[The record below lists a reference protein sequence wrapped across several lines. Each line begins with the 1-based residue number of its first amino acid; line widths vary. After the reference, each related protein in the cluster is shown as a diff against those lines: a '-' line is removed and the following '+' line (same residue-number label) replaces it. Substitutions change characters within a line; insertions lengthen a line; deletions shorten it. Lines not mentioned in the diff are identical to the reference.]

1 MSLLNRIPV
10 LSRLSVHNKVSVTMV
25 VIFMLVI
32 GTVTAYTVERE
43 KERILDIGEQI
54 TKDMTTFYFDGLNTM
69 MLTGTMDQRTILRKK
84 VLRRPNVID
93 ARVIRGEPVKKQFGA
108 GYPEEQPSD
117 QLDFK
122 ALQGNEIV
130 HVDNGKKGRVI
141 TALTPFQATEDTN
154 GVNCLACHNVPSGAV
169 NGAIRVSYSMA
180 DMDAAAASDMK
191 AGVAANVILL
201 FIGVIL
207 ANLLLRTW
215 ISNPL
220 SNLMGVVTRLAEGDT
235 AARVAVSGH
244 DEIGRLGQ
252 AFNTMAD
259 NIQASSER
267 ERLQTIREREAAD
280 ELKNKVHILLD
291 VVNKASRGDLTGKV
305 TFSGDDAIGE
315 LGKGLQ
321 RMVDNLRQMIEEKQ
335 HSVEDLNKKVDIILQ
350 TVKRASNGDLTGK
363 IAISGDDA
371 IAQLAS
377 GVQAMIDSLNLLVS
391 QVQHSGIQVT
401 SSATEIA
408 ATAKEQE
415 ATVSEQAATVNQI
428 VTTAT
433 EISSTTKELVN
444 TMDEV
449 AEVADGTASS
459 ASEGHSALAHM
470 EETMRQVVEA
480 SSTIAAKLEVLNEKA
495 GNINSVV
502 TTITKVADQT
512 NLLSLNAAIEA
523 EKAGEYGVG
532 FSVVATEIRRLADQ
546 TAVATLDIEQM
557 VKEMQSAVS
566 AGVMSV
572 DKFSREVRQSV
583 DDVRMIGTQL
593 AQIIEQVQAL
603 SPRFESVQQGMHFQS
618 EGAEQ
623 IKQAMVQLSE
633 SAQQTV
639 ESLRQSNT
647 AIDRL
652 NDAAHGLQNG
662 VSKFKVIS

>member
-10 LSRLSVHNKVSVTMV
+10 LSRLSVHNKVSVTML

-32 GTVTAYTVERE
+32 GSVTAYTIERE

-54 TKDMTTFYFDGLNTM
+54 TKNMTTFYFDGLNTM

-84 VLRRPNVID
+84 VQRRPNVVD
-93 ARVIRGEPVKKQFGA
+93 ARVIRGEPVKKQFGD
-108 GYPEEQPSD
+108 GYPEEQASD
-117 QLDFK
+117 ELDFK
-122 ALQGNEIV
+122 ALSGKEIV
-130 HVDNGKKGRVI
+130 RVEHNDKGRVI
-141 TALTPFQATEDTN
+141 TALTPFKATEDTN
-154 GVNCLACHNVPSGAV
+154 GVNCLACHNVPSGSV

-180 DMDAAAASDMK
+180 DMDAAAESDMK
-191 AGVAANVILL
+191 AGVAANVVLL

-220 SNLMGVVTRLAEGDT
+220 SHLMGVVTRLAQGDVS
-235 AARVAVSGH
+235 ARVAISGH

-252 AFNTMAD
+252 AFNTMAE
-259 NIQASSER
+259 NIQSSSER

-291 VVNKASRGDLTGKV
+291 VVNKASSGDLTGKV

-335 HSVEDLNKKVDIILQ
+335 HSVEDLNHKVDVILQ
-350 TVKRASNGDLTGK
+350 TVQRASNGDLTGK
-363 IAISGDDA
+363 IDVTGNDA
-371 IAQLAS
+371 IAQLAA
-377 GVQAMIDSLNLLVS
+377 GVQAMIDNLNSLVS

-449 AEVADGTASS
+449 AEVAEGTASS
-459 ASEGHSALAHM
+459 ASEGHAALEHM

-480 SSTIAAKLEVLNEKA
+480 STTIAAKLEVLNEKA

-532 FSVVATEIRRLADQ
+532 FSVVSTEIRRLADQ

-583 DDVRMIGTQL
+583 EDVRKIGAQL

-623 IKQAMVQLSE
+623 IKHAMVQLSE

-662 VSKFKVIS
+662 VTRFKVIS